1 MIVAIAGGSGSGK
14 TTVSK
19 SMKESYALR
28 FNINVTVVSMD
39 NYYKDKNKEIFD
51 NYDHPDAFNIDLLYD
66 DLHHFIST
74 GNMIERSYDY
84 VTKKTTIINTLSNIQ
99 LIILEG
105 LYPFYEK
112 KIRDMCSLK
121 LYLDVDEKIRIK
133 RRLLRDFKERS
144 ITIEQ
149 NMKMI
154 DDFVKQMHKK
164 YVIKQKN
171 MADRSFI
178 DSEDILALL

>member
-19 SMKESYALR
+19 SMKESYTLR

-66 DLHHFIST
+66 DLYNFLST
-74 GNMIERSYDY
+74 GNMVKRSYDY
-84 VTKKTTIINTLSNIQ
+84 VTKKSTIIKTLPNVQ

-112 KIRDMCSLK
+112 KIRDICSLK
-121 LYLDVDEKIRIK
+121 LYLDVDEKIRLK
-133 RRLLRDFKERS
+133 RRLLRDLKERS
-144 ITIEQ
+144 ITVEQ

-154 DDFVKQMHKK
+154 DGFVNEMHKK
-164 YVIKQKN
+164 YVIKQKE
-171 MADRSFI
+171 MADKLFVS
-178 DSEDILALL
+178 SEDILSLL